1 MNTWPKETVSHLS
14 FSSQDLVHADF
25 LKQTKWNKNEVDV
38 ILLVVTIIKIAH
50 VEDPGIQWQFLWFH
64 QINCKTTKM

>member
-1 MNTWPKETVSHLS
+1 MSHLS

-50 VEDPGIQWQFLWFH
+50 VEDPGIQ
-64 QINCKTTKM
+64 